1 MLSAPADQGWP
12 LLSFEAYEGAG
23 KIPIRSDASLRRL
36 LAAIQNLGL
45 PVRDKELPAGGMAY
59 HPPVLRFYLDGWA
72 REPVADTTT
81 VGGPEDAGN
90 GATSADDI
98 ADAGEDDD
106 LKRKRS
112 KASPAS
118 PSPETRRQRPGPKR
132 VKALPIRLGTNP
144 HEDKVE
150 QEVEDQERPY
160 EAPRMAPQ
168 PPAQTGPVVIDLL
181 SDPVEEEEEQV
192 DDQEL
197 PPDEVEVKN
206 QRLSLEEMIRQD
218 ENEGFTRPDSLHDE
232 DIHNLYADIAGI
244 SRDQKDPSN
253 SKHCYKPP
261 YSTIALRP
269 YQTYPTGWLLQDSGR
284 ILHYLAD
291 RPGLGKTFEAI
302 EMMVRLTMILSNQIA
317 ITNEREAFGL
327 QTRPRST
334 STRLA

>member
-1 MLSAPADQGWP
+1 MDALYINVRNPHISPEGGIIDTLDVLSKEGSKYGPTPAGRSGLARLGQMLSAPADQGWP

-168 PPAQTGPVVIDLL
+168 P
-181 SDPVEEEEEQV
+181 
-192 DDQEL
+192 
-197 PPDEVEVKN
+197 
-206 QRLSLEEMIRQD
+206 
-218 ENEGFTRPDSLHDE
+218 
-232 DIHNLYADIAGI
+232 
-244 SRDQKDPSN
+244 
-253 SKHCYKPP
+253 
-261 YSTIALRP
+261 
-269 YQTYPTGWLLQDSGR
+269 
-284 ILHYLAD
+284 
-291 RPGLGKTFEAI
+291 
-302 EMMVRLTMILSNQIA
+302 
-317 ITNEREAFGL
+317 
-327 QTRPRST
+327 RPR
-334 STRLA
+334 RDRW